1 MYMAVGETFIRN
13 RDTGKDER
21 MQIKFPLCKVK
32 SEHSLMLEADGD
44 PVVFNIELEVA
55 RPKSGVMM
63 ELTSYE
69 IAEKLM
75 EGDNGCFYAID
86 GSTEVLSE

>member
-1 MYMAVGETFIRN
+1 
-13 RDTGKDER
+13 

-32 SEHSLMLEADGD
+32 SDHSLTLEADGE
-44 PVVFNIELEVA
+44 PVVFNINLEVA
-55 RPKSGVMM
+55 RPVSGVMM

-75 EGDNGCFYAID
+75 EGENGCFYAVD
-86 GSTEVLSE
+86 GSTNVLSE